1 MRVLVGVPIKSFGAA
16 KARLAGDLD
25 QNRRRTLAQFLAA
38 HTLTTLDAVGIEPI
52 VMAGDAEVATFAS
65 SRGFQVVAESGGTLN
80 QSATQLRAKAVRLG
94 TPWMILH
101 ADLPYLTG
109 QALDQPLRALG
120 TGHAV
125 ITASPDGGTP
135 LLGGGGQD
143 FEFAYGP
150 ASFHRHLRQ
159 VPRALVLMDPRLS
172 CDIDRPIDLEAARG
186 KIEGISTLLDS

>member
-16 KARLAGDLD
+16 KARLAGNLD
-25 QNRRRTLAQFLAA
+25 EKRRRALAQFLAA
-38 HTLTTLDAVGIEPI
+38 HALSTLEAAGIEPV
-52 VMAGDAEVATFAS
+52 VMAGDAEVAAFAS
-65 SRGFQVVAESGGTLN
+65 SRSVQVLAESGGNLN
-80 QSATQLRAKAVRLG
+80 ESAAQLKAQAVWLG

-101 ADLPYLTG
+101 ADLPYLTF
-109 QALDQPLRALG
+109 QALDQPLRALE

-135 LLGGGGQD
+135 LLGGAGGD
-143 FEFAYGP
+143 FVFAYGP

-172 CDIDRPIDLEAARG
+172 CDIDRQIDLEAARA